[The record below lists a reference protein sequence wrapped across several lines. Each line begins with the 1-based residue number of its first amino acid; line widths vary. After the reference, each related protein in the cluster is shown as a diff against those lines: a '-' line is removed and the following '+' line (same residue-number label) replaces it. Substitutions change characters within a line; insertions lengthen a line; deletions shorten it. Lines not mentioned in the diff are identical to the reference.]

1 MAHTAATNSSN
12 SAAQTANVGSQGG
25 GSQSGISCGG
35 ISGGK
40 MSFEESAIFFAILA
54 LISHIKQNQ
63 FQLTGCLIV
72 KRVILNESEGW
83 KDQ

>member
-35 ISGGK
+35 K
-40 MSFEESAIFFAILA
+40 MSFEESAIFFASLA

-72 KRVILNESEGW
+72 KQVILNESEARI
-83 KDQ
+83 